1 MQLCFK
7 AYFIY
12 IWTKG
17 SHTLEFEANAKYTDM
32 KRMSYWKSTFFL
44 FIYIM
49 NCISFY
55 VCFIFWFFF
64 FTLSPSSIRFCSFN
78 YLATW
83 QPLLSQVISFW
94 WHSYHQAT
102 CTAAQKQVSA
112 WCGIYIFPKKLA
124 SFVAAVFNFRF
135 HICGKTTS
143 ESECGVKYALI
154 YEIGLSIEGKV
165 LVIQDRFS

>member
-1 MQLCFK
+1 MNK
-7 AYFIY
+7 GFIY
-12 IWTKG
+12 IRIRSKCKI
-17 SHTLEFEANAKYTDM
+17 HRYEKNVPLK
-32 KRMSYWKSTFFL
+32 KHIFFYL
-44 FIYIM
+44 FILWIVFHFT
-49 NCISFY
+49 CALSFD
-55 VCFIFWFFF
+55 FF

-165 LVIQDRFS
+165 LVIQGRFS